1 MAKDKKVRGAG
12 KTKKPLKDPSST
24 ETSQRASLSEQ
35 TLRIVAMGAS
45 AGGLEAFQQFFKN
58 MPPDSGM
65 AFVLVQHLDPGH
77 PSAMTDILSRQTKMP
92 VYEATDGMKVEAN
105 SIYLIP
111 PNKFMG
117 ITNGVLY
124 LQEPIQP
131 HGLRLPI
138 DFFFR
143 SLAKEKGQDAIGIV
157 LSGTGTDGTL
167 GLRAIKADLGT
178 VMVQDPESA
187 RYDGMPRNAIDTG
200 LADFVLTPE
209 KMPGQ
214 LIQFVKHSV
223 KNGAKTRASVEEQQ
237 EVLQK
242 IFAILKTQTGHDFS
256 RYKQATIKRR
266 IERRMSVNQIDDISD
281 YASFIRGNPQEVKAL
296 IKDILISV
304 TNFFRDPEAFD
315 SLKGKI
321 KDLINNKTPGS
332 DFRVWVAGCATGEE
346 AYSVAMTVVECMEE
360 ADKHFLIQIFATDI
374 DTDALNV
381 ARAGIYP
388 ANIAADIT
396 SERLKRFFVR
406 QEGSFRISKELR
418 EMVIFAPHN
427 FIKDPPFSKMDL
439 VCCRN
444 LLIYLE
450 VELQK
455 RLLPLLH
462 YALKPGGIMFLGPS
476 ESVGEFTDLFTV
488 VDKKYKIYQR
498 REVPFSYDRV
508 RFPAMPEPVYHPGEK
523 LEQPV
528 HIPEAR
534 IPLVAEKIFL
544 DNYAPTFAIIDDKH
558 RIVYVRGR
566 TGRYLELTSGEP
578 SLSILDM
585 ARQGLRTELASA
597 VYRAA
602 SEKKPISYKDL
613 MVKHNSSYLT
623 VNLTVAPLTD
633 PGLPPGLLMVVFQDV
648 GQAPEG
654 AAASK
659 RAVKGRKHALELEDE
674 LKLTK
679 ENLQA
684 TIEELEAT
692 NEELKSA
699 NEELQSN
706 NEELQSTNEE
716 LDTSREELQ
725 SLNEELLT
733 LNSELQAKNDQL
745 SKANDDLKNLLNRT
759 DIAII
764 FLDDDLKIRR
774 YTSATVEVFN
784 LIDSDVGRPISDITS
799 QLSYEK
805 LVDDAREV
813 LRTLVPREME
823 VQRKDGHWYKMRTQP
838 YLTAQ
843 NVISGLV
850 MSFLDINEQKEAS
863 ARLTAINEEL
873 QKTIKALG
881 KSEEQYRR
889 IVETS
894 YEGILVADT
903 ENRITL
909 TNNRILDMLGYT
921 AVEVKGKSLFDF
933 VEEKDRSML
942 MSQSEERRK
951 GLTGHY
957 ELKLRR
963 KDGTLLWVGVSAS
976 PILEGGQFHGYL
988 KMFTDITEHKLLDE
1002 LKDEFIGMVSHEL
1015 RTPLAILV
1023 GDINTALAEAL
1034 PVEERRQLLSDAA
1047 SAADS
1052 LEHILD
1058 NMLELARCQA
1068 NRLSLNME
1076 RVNVSRAI
1084 RDGVKH
1090 MEREE
1095 HAQRVVVDIPSQPMV
1110 AQADKVRLSLI
1121 LHNLLENAMKYS
1133 PEGSEIKISARR
1145 QNNEMLISVSDQG
1158 VGISPEDQE
1167 KLFQPFSRF
1176 SSTALPSQGVGL
1188 GLSVVRH
1195 LVEAQGGR
1203 IWVKS
1208 QHGKGSTFFFTIPA
1222 DSQPRA
1228 AK

>member
-1 MAKDKKVRGAG
+1 M
-12 KTKKPLKDPSST
+12 
-24 ETSQRASLSEQ
+24 
-35 TLRIVAMGAS
+35 
-45 AGGLEAFQQFFKN
+45 
-58 MPPDSGM
+58 
-65 AFVLVQHLDPGH
+65 
-77 PSAMTDILSRQTKMP
+77 
-92 VYEATDGMKVEAN
+92 
-105 SIYLIP
+105 P
-111 PNKFMG
+111 PNKFMV
-117 ITNGVLY
+117 ISKGVLY
-124 LQEPIQP
+124 LQEPTQP

-143 SLAKEKGQDAIGIV
+143 SLAKENGQDAICIV

-167 GLRAIKADLGT
+167 GLRAIKAELGT

-200 LADFVLTPE
+200 LADFILPPE

-214 LIQFVKHSV
+214 LIQFVKHSAM
-223 KNGAKTRASVEEQQ
+223 NGAKTRVSVEEQQ

-242 IFAILKTQTGHDFS
+242 IFAILKTHTGHDFS
-256 RYKQATIKRR
+256 RYKLATIKRR
-266 IERRMSVNQIDDISD
+266 IERRMSVNQIDDISG
-281 YASFIRGNPQEVKAL
+281 YAGFIRGNPQEVKAL
-296 IKDILISV
+296 LKDILISV

-315 SLKGKI
+315 SLKEKI
-321 KDLINNKTPGS
+321 KNITRQKSLGS

-346 AYSVAMTVVECMEE
+346 AYSVAITVVECMEE
-360 ADKHFLIQIFATDI
+360 QDKRFQVQIFATDI
-374 DTDALNV
+374 DADALNI
-381 ARAGIYP
+381 ARAGSYP

-396 SERLKRFFVR
+396 GERLKRFFVR
-406 QEGSFRISKELR
+406 QEGSYRISKELR

-450 VELQK
+450 SELQK

-462 YALKPGGIMFLGPS
+462 YALKPGGILFLGPS
-476 ESVGEFTDLFTV
+476 ESVGEFGDLFNV
-488 VDKKYKIYQR
+488 LDKKYKIYQR
-498 REVPFSYDRV
+498 RDVPFPYDRT
-508 RFPAMPEPVYHPGEK
+508 RFPALPEPVYQPGEK
-523 LEQPV
+523 LEQMAQVPQ
-528 HIPEAR
+528 AK
-534 IPLVAEKIFL
+534 IPLVAERIFL

-558 RIVYVRGR
+558 RILYVRGR

-578 SLSILDM
+578 SLSILEM

-597 VYRAA
+597 IYRAT
-602 SEKKPISYKDL
+602 SERKPISHENL
-613 MVKHNSSYLT
+613 VVKYDGNYET
-623 VNLTVAPLTD
+623 VNLTVAPLIE
-633 PGLPPGLLMVVFQDV
+633 PSLPPGLLIVVFQDA
-648 GQAPEG
+648 GHMSEG
-654 AAASK
+654 TTPSK
-659 RAVKGRKHALELEDE
+659 RPVKGRKRALQIEDE

-684 TIEELEAT
+684 TIEELEAA

-733 LNSELQAKNDQL
+733 LNSELQAKNEQL

-764 FLDDDLKIRR
+764 FLDDDLRIRR

-784 LIDSDVGRPISDITS
+784 LIDSDIGRPISDITS
-799 QLSYEK
+799 QLAYEK
-805 LVDDAREV
+805 MVDDAREV
-813 LRTLVPREME
+813 LRTLLPREVE
-823 VQRKDGHWYKMRTQP
+823 VQRKDGHWYKMRILP

-850 MSFLDINEQKEAS
+850 MSFLDINEQKDGVI
-863 ARLTAINEEL
+863 RLAAINEEL
-873 QKTIKALG
+873 HKTLKALG
-881 KSEEQYRR
+881 KTEEQYRR

-894 YEGILVADT
+894 YEGILAADT

-909 TNNRILDMLGYT
+909 ANKRVTDMLGYT
-921 AVEVKGKSLFDF
+921 VEELKGRSILDF
-933 VEEKDRSML
+933 VEEKDKPVL
-942 MSQSEERRK
+942 LIQNEERRK

-957 ELKLRR
+957 ELKLRH
-963 KDGTLLWVGVSAS
+963 KNGSSLWVGVSAS
-976 PILEGGQFHGYL
+976 PILEDGQFHGYL
-988 KMFTDITEHKLLDE
+988 KMLTDIAEHKQLDE

-1023 GDINTALAEAL
+1023 GDINTALTEAL
-1034 PVEERRQLLSDAA
+1034 PAEERHQLLGDAA
-1047 SAADS
+1047 AAADS
-1052 LEHILD
+1052 LGHILD

-1076 RVNVSRAI
+1076 RVDVGSAI
-1084 RDGVKH
+1084 RESVNH
-1090 MEREE
+1090 LEREE
-1095 HAQRVVVDIPSQPMV
+1095 QTHRLLIDIPSQAIV
-1110 AQADKVRLSLI
+1110 VQADKIRLSLI

-1133 PEGSEIKISARR
+1133 PQGSEVEISARR
-1145 QNNEMLISVSDQG
+1145 QNNEIVISVSDEG
-1158 VGISPEDQE
+1158 AGIPPEDQE
-1167 KLFQPFSRF
+1167 KLFQPFNRLSN
-1176 SSTALPSQGVGL
+1176 ADLPSQGAGL

-1203 IWVKS
+1203 TWVKS
-1208 QHGKGSTFFFTIPA
+1208 QHGRGSTFFFTIPA
-1222 DSQPRA
+1222 NSQRRA
-1228 AK
+1228 SQQT